1 MKWMSV
7 ILAALSLAREVMKY
21 LAEKEANK
29 KERIKHMKSLKDGFK
44 EARSSGDTANIEF
57 ALSDMGISL
66 GANRS
71 DKLSDKQYGS
81 G

>member
-1 MKWMSV
+1 MSV

-44 EARSSGDTANIEF
+44 EARKSNDTSNLEF

-66 GANRS
+66 GANS
-71 DKLSDKQYGS
+71 SVKLPDEQS